1 MSHRLAQELLTATAW
16 HREVS
21 YDSGGGGGADLGS
34 DGVAVCCYQTQ
45 DLSLDSEVQPKL
57 SNTRVL
63 PCDGEHMIAVLWRVI
78 LP

>member
-1 MSHRLAQELLTATAW
+1 MTSTCFLTKRALSHRLAQELLTATAW

-45 DLSLDSEVQPKL
+45 DLSLDSE
-57 SNTRVL
+57 
-63 PCDGEHMIAVLWRVI
+63 D
-78 LP
+78 